1 VIKSKRLRCGGLVA
15 LMGAY
20 RSGHTVLV
28 AKSKGKK
35 QLTRHRRRLEDNI
48 KNES

>member
-1 VIKSKRLRCGGLVA
+1 VIKSKRLRWVGRVA
-15 LMGAY
+15 LMGDE

-28 AKSKGKK
+28 PKSKGKE
-35 QLTRHRRRLEDNI
+35 QLIRHRRRLEDNI